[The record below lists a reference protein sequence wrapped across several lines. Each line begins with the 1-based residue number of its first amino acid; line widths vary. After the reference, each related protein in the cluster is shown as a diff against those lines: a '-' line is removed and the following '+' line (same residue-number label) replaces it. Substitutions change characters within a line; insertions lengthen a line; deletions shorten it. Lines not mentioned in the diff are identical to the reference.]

1 MGRDTDGCRTRK
13 HRADLVGCSLD
24 ASGNIQIGN
33 RAVKGTTV
41 PEIVFRTT
49 QTIVTRLD
57 RSGQPAVP
65 LDSGTGI
72 VGCRALATHLVQAVA
87 LARTFV
93 VKALDELT
101 GIEMW
106 STVTL
111 VMQALAVEHLWPPLS
126 IQLREP
132 VKAKHVGNDSRH
144 HFRDRRTTRHLD
156 DRLVGNHL
164 VDGYRT
170 GRVKYVR
177 LTGVAE

>member
-13 HRADLVGCSLD
+13 HRTDLVGCSLD

-49 QTIVTRLD
+49 QTTVTRLD
-57 RSGQPAVP
+57 RPGQPSVP

-72 VGCRALATHLVQAVA
+72 VGGRA